1 MPTNPS
7 RLRVTE
13 LDFDEI
19 KDNLKTF
26 LKAQSQFRDYDF
38 EGSGMSVLLDTLAY
52 NTHYLG
58 YNANMLANEMFLDS
72 ASLRSSAVSH
82 AKMLGYEVSSPRAA
96 KAVITV
102 ILNTTDANKTMPAGT
117 VFTTKIDD
125 VDYQFVTV
133 ENITASNIGNSI
145 PFTEVDIYEG
155 TYVTTKYVAD
165 SSNIDQRF
173 LLVDPRADTTT
184 LTVKVQNSSSDTT
197 TTTFTKA
204 TDITQLATTSD
215 VYFLQEVESGR
226 FEVYFGDSVV
236 SKALS
241 DNNIVVLQYV
251 VTNKSAANGANS
263 FTSPSAIDGVT
274 NVGVIVNATASGGA
288 EGESISSI
296 KLNAPL
302 DYATQGR
309 AVTANDYKVYV
320 KKLFANTQAVSV
332 WGGEDGSFDLAT
344 GLTSSTPEYG
354 KIFISVKTTTGENMT
369 TAQKF
374 QLEKD
379 LKPYKVASITPVIVD
394 PTTTYLILNTVFQYD
409 SNATTNSKEALES
422 LVSTTLSNFNNS
434 DLKSFN
440 SVFRHSKLVGLIDDS
455 DTSILSNVTTVQM
468 AQYITP
474 TTTTPTRY
482 TIDFNQAF
490 KDPDGTH
497 RSWQMIISTGFSISG
512 EVEEFYFEDDGGRG
526 YGYEDT
532 PAGEGRIRIYYM
544 ESGVKTY
551 YSRDGGSIDYKKG
564 LIIIYPIH
572 ISAVSDVDG
581 AASTQ
586 IRIVAQPDSNDI
598 VPVRNQVLE
607 IDEVNGTV
615 LGRVDSAATSG
626 VGYTTTTTG
635 TTTTTTVST
644 IGTRPPRSAY

>member
-1 MPTNPS
+1 MATNPS

-26 LKAQSQFRDYDF
+26 LKAQTQFRDYDF
-38 EGSGMSVLLDTLAY
+38 EGSGMSVLLDVLAY

-58 YNANMLANEMFLDS
+58 FNANMLANEMFLDS
-72 ASLRSSAVSH
+72 SSLRSSAVSH

-102 ILNTTDANKTMPAGT
+102 SLNTTAANKTMSAGT
-117 VFTTKIDD
+117 VFTTKIGD
-125 VDYQFVTV
+125 VDYQFVTIKD
-133 ENITASNIGNSI
+133 ITASNIGNSI

-155 TYVTTKYVAD
+155 TYVTTKYVVD
-165 SSNIDQRF
+165 TSNPDQRF

-197 TTTFTKA
+197 STTFTKA
-204 TDITQLATTSD
+204 TDITQLTTTSN
-215 VYFLQEVESGR
+215 VYYLQEAEAGK
-226 FEVYFGDSVV
+226 FEIYFGDGNV

-241 DNNIVVLQYV
+241 DNNIVILQYV
-251 VTNKSAANGANS
+251 VTNKSASNGASS

-274 NVGVIVNATASGGA
+274 NVGVTVNVTASGGA

-302 DYATQGR
+302 DYAAQGR
-309 AVTANDYKVYV
+309 AVTVDDYKVHV

-394 PTTTYLILNTVFQYD
+394 PITTYLILNTVFQYD
-409 SNATTNSKEALES
+409 SNATTSSKEYLES

-434 DLKSFN
+434 DLISFN
-440 SVFRHSKLVGLIDDS
+440 SVFRHSKLAGLIDDS
-455 DTSILSNVTTVQM
+455 DTSILSNVTTVTM

-474 TTTTPTRY
+474 TTTAVTGY
-482 TIDFNQAF
+482 TIDFNNALDHQYDA
-490 KDPDGTH
+490 
-497 RSWQMIISTGFSISG
+497 QNNVVESTGFSIDG
-512 EVEEFYFEDDGGRG
+512 QVEEYFFSDLTE
-526 YGYEDT
+526 
-532 PAGEGRIRIYYM
+532 AGWSTEGKLRIYYM
-544 ESGVKTY
+544 ESDVKTI
-551 YSRDGGSIDYKKG
+551 YSNDAGTIDYEKG
-564 LIIIYPIH
+564 LITINPIH

-581 AASTQ
+581 AASTR
-586 IRIVAQPDSNDI
+586 IRITAIPDSNDI

-626 VGYTTTTTG
+626 VGYTTTTVG
-635 TTTTTTVST
+635 GVTTTTVST
-644 IGTRPPRSAY
+644 TSSDPTSSAY

>member
-1 MPTNPS
+1 MATNPS

-26 LKAQSQFRDYDF
+26 LKAQSQFKDYDF
-38 EGSGMSVLLDTLAY
+38 EGSGMSILLDTLAY

-72 ASLRSSAVSH
+72 TSLRSSAVSH

-96 KAVITV
+96 KATITV
-102 ILNTTDANKTMPAGT
+102 SLNTTAANKTMPSGT

-133 ENITASNIGNSI
+133 KDITSSNIGNSI

-155 TYVTTKYVAD
+155 TYVTTKYVVD
-165 SSNIDQRF
+165 TSNVDQRF
-173 LLVDPRADTTT
+173 LLVDPRSDTAT
-184 LTVKVQNSSSDTT
+184 LTVKVQNSASDTT

-204 TDITQLATTSD
+204 TDITQLTTTSN
-215 VYFLQEVESGR
+215 VFFLQEVESGR

-241 DNNIVVLQYV
+241 DNNIVILQYV
-251 VTNKSAANGANS
+251 VTNKSAANGASS

-274 NVGVIVNATASGGA
+274 NVGVIVNVTASGGA

-302 DYATQGR
+302 DYASQGR
-309 AVTANDYKVYV
+309 AVTADDYKVYV
-320 KKLFANTQAVSV
+320 RKLFANTQAVSV
-332 WGGEDGSFDLAT
+332 WGGEDGSFDSAT

-379 LKPYKVASITPVIVD
+379 LKPYKVASITPVVVD
-394 PTTTYLILNTVFQYD
+394 PITTYLILNTVFQYD

-440 SVFRHSKLVGLIDDS
+440 SVFRHSKLTSLIDDS
-455 DTSILSNVTTVQM
+455 DNSILSNVTTVTM
-468 AQYITP
+468 AQYMTP
-474 TTTTPTRY
+474 TTTAAGY
-482 TIDFNQAF
+482 TIDFSNALDHQYDA
-490 KDPDGTH
+490 
-497 RSWQMIISTGFSISG
+497 QNNVVESTGFSIAG
-512 EVEEFYFEDDGGRG
+512 RVEEYFFSDLTEGGWDAKG
-526 YGYEDT
+526 T
-532 PAGEGRIRIYYM
+532 LRIYFM
-544 ESGVKTY
+544 NAGVKTI
-551 YSRDGGSIDYKKG
+551 YSNDGGTIDYEKG
-564 LIIIYPIH
+564 LITINPIN

-581 AASTQ
+581 AASTR
-586 IRIVAQPDSNDI
+586 IRITAVPDSNDI

-615 LGRVDSAATSG
+615 LGRVDTAATSG
-626 VGYTTTTTG
+626 VGYTTSTVDG
-635 TTTTTTVST
+635 ITTTTVST
-644 IGTRPPRSAY
+644 TSSDPTSSAY

>member
-19 KDNLKTF
+19 KDNLKIF

-38 EGSGMSVLLDTLAY
+38 EGSGMSVLLDVLAY

-102 ILNTTDANKTMPAGT
+102 ILNTTAANKTMPAGT

-133 ENITASNIGNSI
+133 KNITASNIGNSI

-215 VYFLQEVESGR
+215 VYFLQEVESGK
-226 FEVYFGDSVV
+226 FEIYFGDSVV

-274 NVGVIVNATASGGA
+274 NVGVIVNVTASGGA

-379 LKPYKVASITPVIVD
+379 LKPYKVASITPVVVD

-409 SNATTNSKEALES
+409 SNVTTNSKEALES
-422 LVSTTLSNFNNS
+422 LVSTTLSNFNTSN
-434 DLKSFN
+434 LKSFN
-440 SVFRHSKLVGLIDDS
+440 SVFRHSKLTSLIDDS
-455 DTSILSNVTTVQM
+455 DNSILSNVTTVTL

-474 TTTTPTRY
+474 VTTAPTSY
-482 TIDFNQAF
+482 TIDFSNALDHQYDA
-490 KDPDGTH
+490 
-497 RSWQMIISTGFSISG
+497 QNNVVESTGFNISG
-512 EVEEFYFEDDGGRG
+512 QVEEYFFSDLTEGGWDAKG
-526 YGYEDT
+526 T
-532 PAGEGRIRIYYM
+532 LRIYFM
-544 ESGVKTY
+544 KAGVKTI
-551 YSRDGGSIDYKKG
+551 YSNDAGTINYETG
-564 LIIIYPIH
+564 LITISPIH

-626 VGYTTTTTG
+626 VGYTTTTVG
-635 TTTTTTVST
+635 GVTTTTVST
-644 IGTRPPRSAY
+644 TSSNPTSSAY